1 MWQVLL
7 LCGRGGGVKIV
18 KSQRKIYKGSLFKK
32 KYFLLKFIFALK
44 NTRRKRV
51 VCWKN
56 FATFLSPR
64 KLNFLLF

>member
-7 LCGRGGGVKIV
+7 LCGRGGGGQNFQKSAQDLQRIFVLKI
-18 KSQRKIYKGSLFKK
+18 
-32 KYFLLKFIFALK
+32 YFLLKFIFALK
-44 NTRRKRV
+44 NTRRERV

-64 KLNFLLF
+64 KFNFLFF